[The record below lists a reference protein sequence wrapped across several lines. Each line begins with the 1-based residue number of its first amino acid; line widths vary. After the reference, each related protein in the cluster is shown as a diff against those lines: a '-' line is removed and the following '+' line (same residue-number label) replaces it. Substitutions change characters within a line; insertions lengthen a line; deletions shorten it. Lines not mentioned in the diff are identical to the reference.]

1 VEHVLPQRPKA
12 TSVWREWFPDSEQRM
27 MLTASLGNLVLVS
40 RGSNDRARNDEYA
53 RKKDVYV
60 ASRFDRELLSI
71 IMNVL
76 TNEELCPKE
85 IRQREV
91 KLVSLLN
98 HIWRLNIETAQLDE
112 KVN

>member
-1 VEHVLPQRPKA
+1 
-12 TSVWREWFPDSEQRM
+12 
-27 MLTASLGNLVLVS
+27 
-40 RGSNDRARNDEYA
+40 
-53 RKKDVYV
+53 
-60 ASRFDRELLSI
+60 
-71 IMNVL
+71 MNVL

-112 KVN
+112 KVT

>member
-1 VEHVLPQRPKA
+1 
-12 TSVWREWFPDSEQRM
+12 M
-27 MLTASLGNLVLVS
+27 MLTASLGNLVLIIH
-40 RGSNDRARNDEYA
+40 GSNDRARNDEYA
-53 RKKDVYV
+53 RKNDVNV
-60 ASRFDRELLSI
+60 ASRFDRKLLSI